1 MIATTAPLGLYIHWP
16 YCRRICP
23 YCDFNVY
30 KARAYDADLT
40 EALIADLAGW
50 ADIAGKRAFTS
61 IHFGG
66 GTPSLMTPQ
75 DVARV
80 IEAADRLFGLVPG
93 AEIGLE
99 ANPAEA
105 DALPDLARAGIN
117 RLSVGV
123 QSLDDRA
130 LARLGRDHD
139 AARAIEAVGI
149 AQTAVDRV
157 SVDLIFAREG
167 QSLADWERELTAAIA
182 LGTGHVSAYQL
193 TLEPGTAFARQAER
207 GRLTLPDGD
216 AAADFQELTYGV
228 LGAAGLTPYEI
239 SNFARTPGD
248 RSVHNSLYWT
258 GADWIGIG
266 PGAHS
271 RLFSSV
277 NGGRLAAEA
286 KAKPAEY
293 IGAVKTAGRGSEAEI
308 RLTPAEDFAERVL
321 MGLRIAE
328 GIDRAA
334 LTNATGLSLDPKR
347 IRQLAS
353 DGWIM
358 VTPDRVMLTAQ
369 GRLLA
374 DRIGGEL
381 AEPQSL

>member
-1 MIATTAPLGLYIHWP
+1 MPATPTPLGLYIHWP

-30 KARAYDADLT
+30 KARAYDGDLT
-40 EALIADLAGW
+40 DALIADLAGW
-50 ADIAGKRAFTS
+50 AETVGKRAFTS

-66 GTPSLMTPQ
+66 GTPSLMTPH
-75 DVARV
+75 DVGRV
-80 IEAADRLFGLVPG
+80 IEAADRLFGLKSG

-105 DALPDLARAGIN
+105 ASLPDLAKAGIN

-139 AARAIEAVGI
+139 AAKAIEAVGI
-149 AQTAVDRV
+149 AQNAVDRV

-167 QSLADWERELTAAIA
+167 QSVDDWERELTAAIA

-193 TLEPGTAFARQAER
+193 TLEPGTAFARQAET

-228 LGAAGLTPYEI
+228 LGAAGYGAYEI
-239 SNFARTPGD
+239 SNFARTPRN
-248 RSVHNSLYWT
+248 RSAHNSLYWT
-258 GADWIGIG
+258 GADWLGIG
-266 PGAHS
+266 PGAHT
-271 RLFSSV
+271 RLFATTS
-277 NGGRLAAEA
+277 GGRLAAEA
-286 KAKPAEY
+286 KARPGDYAE
-293 IGAVKTAGRGSEAEI
+293 AVRTAGRGSEAEI
-308 RLTPAEDFAERVL
+308 RLSAAEDFAERVL
-321 MGLRIAE
+321 MGLRIVE
-328 GIDRAA
+328 GIDRQA
-334 LTNATGLSLDPKR
+334 LTAATGLSLSHARLGALD
-347 IRQLAS
+347 A
-353 DGWIM
+353 DGWVT
-358 VTPDRVMLTAQ
+358 VTPERVALTAQ

-381 AEPQSL
+381 AEPETG

>member
-1 MIATTAPLGLYIHWP
+1 MPAMPTPLGLYIHWP

-30 KARAYDADLT
+30 KARAYDGDLT

-50 ADIAGKRAFTS
+50 AEIAGERAFTS

-80 IEAADRLFGLVPG
+80 IEAADRLFGLKAG

-105 DALPDLARAGIN
+105 ASLPDLARAGIN

-139 AARAIEAVGI
+139 AARAIEAVKV
-149 AQTAVDRV
+149 AQKAVERV

-167 QSLADWERELTAAIA
+167 QSLGDWERELTAAIA

-193 TLEPGTAFARQAER
+193 TLEPGTAFARQAET

-271 RLFSSV
+271 RLFSSTT
-277 NGGRLAAEA
+277 GGRFAAEA
-286 KAKPAEY
+286 KEKPGEY
-293 IGAVKTAGRGSEAEI
+293 TAAVRRTGRGSEAEI
-308 RLTPAEDFAERVL
+308 RLTAAEDFAERVL

-334 LTNATGLSLDPKR
+334 LSEATGLSLDENR
-347 IRQLAS
+347 LGQLAS
-353 DGWIM
+353 DGWIT
-358 VTPDRVMLTAQ
+358 VTPERVALTAS

-381 AEPQSL
+381 AEPAA

>member
-1 MIATTAPLGLYIHWP
+1 MPATPTPLGLYIHWP

-75 DVARV
+75 DVERV
-80 IEAADRLFGLVPG
+80 VEAADRLFGLEAG

-105 DALPDLARAGIN
+105 ASLPELAKAGIN

-139 AARAIEAVGI
+139 ATKAIEAVGI
-149 AQTAVDRV
+149 AQTAVERV

-182 LGTGHVSAYQL
+182 LETGHVSAYQL
-193 TLEPGTAFARQAER
+193 TLEPGTAFARQAET

-228 LGAAGLTPYEI
+228 LGAAGLNPYEI

-271 RLFSSV
+271 RLFSST

-286 KAKPAEY
+286 KEKPGEY
-293 IGAVKTAGRGSEAEI
+293 AAAVRQAGRGSEAEI
-308 RLTPAEDFAERVL
+308 HLTPAEDFAERVM

-334 LTNATGLSLDPKR
+334 LTAATGLSLDHGR
-347 IRQLAS
+347 ISRLAS
-353 DGWIM
+353 DGWIA
-358 VTPDRVMLTAQ
+358 VTPERVALTAQ

>member
-1 MIATTAPLGLYIHWP
+1 MPATSTPLGLYIHWP

-30 KARAYDADLT
+30 KARAYDGDLT

-50 ADIAGKRAFTS
+50 AGIAGERAFTS

-80 IEAADRLFGLVPG
+80 IEAAERLFGLKPG

-105 DALPDLARAGIN
+105 AALPDLAKAGIN

-123 QSLDDRA
+123 QSLDDCD

-139 AARAIEAVGI
+139 AAKAIEAVEI
-149 AQTAVDRV
+149 AQRAVDRV

-167 QSLADWERELTAAIA
+167 QSLGDWERELTAAIA
-182 LGTGHVSAYQL
+182 LGAGHVSAYQL
-193 TLEPGTAFARQAER
+193 TLEPGTAFARQAET

-228 LGAAGLTPYEI
+228 LGSVGLTPYEI

-271 RLFSSV
+271 RLFSSTT
-277 NGGRLAAEA
+277 GGRLAAEA
-286 KAKPAEY
+286 KEKPGEY
-293 IGAVKTAGRGSEAEI
+293 TAAVRQSGRGSEAEI
-308 RLTPAEDFAERVL
+308 QLTPAEDFAERVL

-334 LTNATGLSLDPKR
+334 LAEATGLSFDENRLG
-347 IRQLAS
+347 QLAS
-353 DGWIM
+353 DGWIT
-358 VTPDRVMLTAQ
+358 VTPGRIALTAK

-381 AEPQSL
+381 AEPAA

>member
-1 MIATTAPLGLYIHWP
+1 MPATPTPLGLYIHWP

-30 KARAYDADLT
+30 RARAYDTDLT
-40 EALIADLAGW
+40 DALIADLAGW

-66 GTPSLMTPQ
+66 GTPSLMTPR

-80 IEAADRLFGLVPG
+80 IESADRLFGLQAG

-105 DALPDLARAGIN
+105 AALPDLARAGVN
-117 RLSVGV
+117 RLSIGV

-139 AARAIEAVGI
+139 AAKALEAVKV
-149 AQTAVDRV
+149 AQKAVDRV

-167 QSLADWERELTAAIA
+167 QSLVDWERELTAAIA

-193 TLEPGTAFARQAER
+193 TLEPGTAFARQAET

-239 SNFARTPGD
+239 SNFARTPED

-271 RLFSSV
+271 RLFSSTT
-277 NGGRLAAEA
+277 GGRLAAEA
-286 KAKPAEY
+286 KDKPGDY

-308 RLTPAEDFAERVL
+308 RLTAAEDFAERVL

-334 LTNATGLSLDPKR
+334 LTATTGLSLDTAR
-347 IRQLAS
+347 ISQLAS
-353 DGWIM
+353 DGWITM
-358 VTPDRVMLTAQ
+358 TPDRVALTPQ

-381 AEPQSL
+381 AEPQDS

>member
-1 MIATTAPLGLYIHWP
+1 MPATPTPLGLYIHWP

-30 KARAYDADLT
+30 RARAYDGDLT
-40 EALIADLAGW
+40 DALIADLAGW

-75 DVARV
+75 DAERV
-80 IEAADRLFGLVPG
+80 IEAAERLFGLMPG

-105 DALPDLARAGIN
+105 DALPDLAKAGIN

-139 AARAIEAVGI
+139 ASKAVEAVGI
-149 AQTAVDRV
+149 AQKAVDRV
-157 SVDLIFAREG
+157 SVDLIFARER
-167 QSLADWERELTAAIA
+167 QSLPDWERELNAAIA

-228 LGAAGLTPYEI
+228 LGAAGLAPYEI
-239 SNFARTPGD
+239 SNFARKPDD

-271 RLFSSV
+271 RLFSTTT
-277 NGGRLAAEA
+277 GGRLAAEA
-286 KAKPAEY
+286 KEKPGDYTA
-293 IGAVKTAGRGSEAEI
+293 AVRQAGRGSEAEI

-328 GIDRAA
+328 GVDRAA
-334 LTNATGLSLDPKR
+334 LTRATGLALDER
-347 IRQLAS
+347 RLGELAG
-353 DGWIM
+353 DGWIT

-381 AEPQSL
+381 AEPQAS

>member
-1 MIATTAPLGLYIHWP
+1 MSGVSAPLGLYIHWP

-30 KARAYDADLT
+30 KARGHDTDLT
-40 EALIADLAGW
+40 DALIADLAGW

-66 GTPSLMTPQ
+66 GTPSLMTPR
-75 DVARV
+75 DVERV
-80 IEAADRLFGLVPG
+80 IEAADRLFGLETG

-105 DALPDLARAGIN
+105 VALPDLARAGIN

-149 AQTAVDRV
+149 AQTAVERV

-193 TLEPGTAFARQAER
+193 TLEPGTAFAKQAET

-239 SNFARTPGD
+239 SNFARKPDD

-271 RLFSSV
+271 RLFSSTT
-277 NGGRLAAEA
+277 GGRLAAEA
-286 KAKPAEY
+286 KERPGDY
-293 IGAVKTAGRGSEAEI
+293 IAAVRQAGRGSEAEI

-334 LTNATGLSLDPKR
+334 LTAATRLALDAVR
-347 IRQLAS
+347 LETLAG
-353 DGWIM
+353 DGWIT
-358 VTPDRVMLTAQ
+358 VTLDRVMLTAQ

-381 AEPQSL
+381 AEPQAS